1 MKSKIKKMA
10 RAGYV
15 AKGVVY
21 GITGVLTCL
30 AAFNMGGSKTGQ
42 KGVFKY
48 LEDQPFGNAIL
59 VLMALG
65 LLCYAG
71 WRFYQSIK
79 DPENIGSDDKGKVKR
94 IGFFVS
100 GLIYLG
106 YAAFAVKTL
115 ISAGSSGSGGKT
127 FGFLSGGF
135 GVFVFAVIG
144 LSLVGVCIFQI
155 KKAVSGKFL
164 QKFNYKSITEEKRR
178 KVIKNTGYM
187 GIISRAVIFGIMA
200 FFFLRAA
207 YHSNTNDI
215 KTTADAFSFLQD
227 SAYGAW
233 LMGLVAA
240 GLVCYGI
247 FMFMTAKYR
256 KFQA

>member
-1 MKSKIKKMA
+1 MNSKIKKMA

-21 GITGVLTCL
+21 GVTGLLTFM
-30 AAFNMGGSKTGQ
+30 AAFNMGGTKTGQ
-42 KGVFKY
+42 KGVFKF

-59 VLMALG
+59 ILMAIG
-65 LLCYAG
+65 LVCYSG
-71 WRFYQSIK
+71 WRFYQSTK
-79 DPENIGSDDKGKVKR
+79 DPENIGSHDKGKIKR
-94 IGFFVS
+94 IGFFIS

-106 YAAFAVKTL
+106 YAVYAIITL
-115 ISAGSSGSGGKT
+115 INAGSSGGGKT
-127 FGFLSGGF
+127 FSFLSGNF
-135 GVFVFAVIG
+135 GIFVFVVIG

-155 KKAVSGKFL
+155 KKATSGKFL

-178 KVIKNTGYM
+178 KVIKNTGYL
-187 GIISRAVIFGIMA
+187 GIISRAVIFGVMA
-200 FFFLRAA
+200 FVFLRAA
-207 YHSNTNDI
+207 YRSNTNDI

-240 GLVCYGI
+240 GLVLYGI

-256 KFQA
+256 RFQT

>member
-1 MKSKIKKMA
+1 MNSKIKKMA

-21 GITGVLTCL
+21 GVTGLLTFM
-30 AAFNMGGSKTGQ
+30 AAFNMGGTKTGQ
-42 KGVFKY
+42 KGVFKF

-59 VLMALG
+59 ILMAIG
-65 LLCYAG
+65 LVCYSG

-79 DPENIGSDDKGKVKR
+79 DPENIGSHDKGKIKR
-94 IGFFVS
+94 IGFFIS

-106 YAAFAVKTL
+106 YAVYAIITL
-115 ISAGSSGSGGKT
+115 INAGSSGGGKT
-127 FGFLSGGF
+127 FSFLSGNF
-135 GVFVFAVIG
+135 GIFVFAVIG

-155 KKAVSGKFL
+155 KKATSGKFL

-178 KVIKNTGYM
+178 KVIKNTGYL
-187 GIISRAVIFGIMA
+187 GIISRAVIFGVMA
-200 FFFLRAA
+200 FVFLRAA
-207 YHSNTNDI
+207 YRSNTNDI

-240 GLVCYGI
+240 GLVLYGI

-256 KFQA
+256 RFQT

>member
-1 MKSKIKKMA
+1 MNSKIKKMA

-21 GITGVLTCL
+21 GVTGLLTFM
-30 AAFNMGGSKTGQ
+30 AAFNMGGTKTGQ
-42 KGVFKY
+42 KGVFKF

-59 VLMALG
+59 ILMAIG
-65 LLCYAG
+65 LVCYSG

-79 DPENIGSDDKGKVKR
+79 DPENIGSHDKGKIKR
-94 IGFFVS
+94 IGFFIS

-106 YAAFAVKTL
+106 YAVYAIITL
-115 ISAGSSGSGGKT
+115 INAGTSGGGKT
-127 FGFLSGGF
+127 FSFLSGNF
-135 GVFVFAVIG
+135 GIFVFAVIG

-155 KKAVSGKFL
+155 KKATSGKFL
-164 QKFNYKSITEEKRR
+164 QKFHYKSITEEKRR
-178 KVIKNTGYM
+178 KVIKNTGYL
-187 GIISRAVIFGIMA
+187 GIISRAVIFGVMA
-200 FFFLRAA
+200 FVFLRAA
-207 YHSNTNDI
+207 YRSNTNDI

-240 GLVCYGI
+240 GLVLYGI

-256 KFQA
+256 RFQT